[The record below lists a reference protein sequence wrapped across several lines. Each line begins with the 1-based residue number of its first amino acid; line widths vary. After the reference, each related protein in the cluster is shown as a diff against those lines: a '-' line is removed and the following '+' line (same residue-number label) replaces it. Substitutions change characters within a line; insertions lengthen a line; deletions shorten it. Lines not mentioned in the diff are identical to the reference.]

1 MRLLIVEDEAAL
13 RTQLARRLRRAGFV
27 VNLAADGEAGLFFA
41 REYPIDLA
49 VIDLGLPRCS
59 GLEMIRQL
67 RAEGIRYPILILTAR
82 GSWREKVEGLEAG
95 ADDYLVKPFHFEELR
110 ARITALI
117 RRAAGQPSPVLR
129 CGEISLDTRA
139 QGVQVEERRPSLT
152 AFEYRLLHYLM
163 LHAGKVVSKTELT
176 EHLYDDERDH
186 DSNVLE
192 VLVGRVRRKLD
203 PDGRLHPIETVRG
216 SGYRFNSG

>member
-13 RTQLARRLRRAGFV
+13 RAQLARRLRRAGFV

-41 REYPIDLA
+41 REYPLDLA

-67 RAEGIRYPILILTAR
+67 RAEGVRYPILILTAR
-82 GSWREKVEGLEAG
+82 SSWREKVEGLEAG

-129 CGEISLDTRA
+129 AGSISLDTRA
-139 QGVQVEERRPSLT
+139 RGVQVEERAPVLT
-152 AFEYRLLHYLM
+152 TFEYRLLHYLM

-176 EHLYDDERDH
+176 EHLYDDDNDR

-203 PDGRLHPIETVRG
+203 PDGQLHPIETVRG
-216 SGYRFNSG
+216 SGYRFCV

>member
-13 RTQLARRLRRAGFV
+13 RAQLARRLRRAGYV

-49 VIDLGLPRCS
+49 IIDLGLPRCC
-59 GLEMIRQL
+59 GLTMIQQL
-67 RAEGIRYPILILTAR
+67 RAEGARFPILILTAR
-82 GSWREKVEGLEAG
+82 SSWREKVQGLEAG

-129 CGEISLDTRA
+129 CGAIALDTRA
-139 QGVQVEERRPSLT
+139 RGVQVAERKPALT
-152 AFEYRLLHYLM
+152 TFEYRLLHYLM

-176 EHLYDDERDH
+176 EHLYDDERAH

-203 PDGRLHPIETVRG
+203 PDGQLNPIETVRG
-216 SGYRFNSG
+216 SGYRFMAA